1 MKAHIGADAESGLLH
16 TARGASG
23 HASDIAEGNTL
34 LHAQEA
40 IAFDDAGYQ
49 GIDKRADAKT
59 DVTWHIAMRPGKRKA
74 LDKDILIA
82 AATGAALMALISHSR
97 ARG

>member
-1 MKAHIGADAESGLLH
+1 MKAHIGADAESGLVH

-23 HASDIAEGNTL
+23 HVSDIAEGNTL

-49 GIDKRADAKT
+49 GIDKRTDAKT
-59 DVTWHIAMRPGKRKA
+59 DVTWHTAMRPGKPKA
-74 LDKDILIA
+74 LD
-82 AATGAALMALISHSR
+82 R
-97 ARG
+97 AS